1 MGCRILCNS
10 KYSYLSP
17 ERRVLFQDRFHPGVQ
32 ATSNGSIAR
41 CWSLGAPHLPPPACR
56 DRQAHPANSDKRTSR
71 PRYTLSATG
80 GGKDTTRQQV
90 QLSNDISTH
99 IENSVEAEKP
109 VCSGRIPPS
118 SEHGN
123 PISATGHLQQVR
135 KFICQGVRKRLI
147 ESRHGR
153 LWRQIARFC
162 VVNLRNSRLYVRFP
176 P

>member
-10 KYSYLSP
+10 KYSYPVTGEKGLVSRPLSP
-17 ERRVLFQDRFHPGVQ
+17 WRTGNIKWVDCSMLVIGR
-32 ATSNGSIAR
+32 ATSA
-41 CWSLGAPHLPPPACR
+41 PPACR

-99 IENSVEAEKP
+99 IENSVEAEEP

-135 KFICQGVRKRLI
+135 KFMP
-147 ESRHGR
+147 GR
-153 LWRQIARFC
+153 QET
-162 VVNLRNSRLYVRFP
+162 P
-176 P
+176 D